1 LFSASIFNAEIINSA
16 PSGEKKMRDLI
27 MSEKAMGLDAR
38 LQMLRNLYEEKI
50 PFNKILGLKIEF
62 LKTEDVRVRFEMKD
76 AFIGNFV
83 HGILHGGVIS
93 AVLDTTGGL
102 TASLGVLQKMKGD
115 TAVEI
120 GKSLTKIGTIDLR
133 VDYLRPG
140 KGDYFVST
148 GSIMR
153 AGRRVSVTRMELYN
167 DQDLLIAVGTGTYIV
182 G

>member
-1 LFSASIFNAEIINSA
+1 M
-16 PSGEKKMRDLI
+16 PDQKKSSDKI
-27 MSEKAMGLDAR
+27 WKI
-38 LQMLRNLYEEKI
+38 LRELYERKI
-50 PFNKILGLKIEF
+50 PFNKVLGLKIES
-62 LKTEDVRVRFEMKD
+62 LKVEEVRVKFEMKD
-76 AFIGNFV
+76 AFVGNYV

-102 TASLGVLQKMKGD
+102 TASLGVLQKMAGQTPEK
-115 TAVEI
+115 I

-133 VDYLRPG
+133 IDYLRPG
-140 KGDYFVST
+140 KGNYFVAK

-167 DQDLLIAVGTGTYIV
+167 DQDVLIAVGTGTYIV

>member
-1 LFSASIFNAEIINSA
+1 MPNQ
-16 PSGEKKMRDLI
+16 KKSSDKI
-27 MSEKAMGLDAR
+27 WKI
-38 LQMLRNLYEEKI
+38 LRELYERKI
-50 PFNKILGLKIEF
+50 PFNKVLGLKIES
-62 LKTEDVRVRFEMKD
+62 LKVEEVRVKFEMKA
-76 AFIGNFV
+76 AFVGNYV

-102 TASLGVLQKMKGD
+102 TASLGVLQKMAGQTPEK
-115 TAVEI
+115 I

-133 VDYLRPG
+133 IDYLRPG
-140 KGDYFVST
+140 KGNYFVAT

-167 DQDLLIAVGTGTYIV
+167 DQNVLIAVGTGTYIV

>member
-1 LFSASIFNAEIINSA
+1 MPDQKKNSD
-16 PSGEKKMRDLI
+16 KIWKI
-27 MSEKAMGLDAR
+27 
-38 LQMLRNLYEEKI
+38 LRELYERKI
-50 PFNKILGLKIEF
+50 PFNKVLGLKIES
-62 LKTEDVRVRFEMKD
+62 LKMEEVRVKFEMKD
-76 AFIGNFV
+76 AFVGNYV

-102 TASLGVLQKMKGD
+102 TASLGVLQKMVGQTPEK
-115 TAVEI
+115 I

-133 VDYLRPG
+133 IDYLRPG
-140 KGDYFVST
+140 KGNFFVAT

>member
-1 LFSASIFNAEIINSA
+1 MSN
-16 PSGEKKMRDLI
+16 KKIDF
-27 MSEKAMGLDAR
+27 DDR
-38 LQMLRNLYEEKI
+38 LQILCKMYERKI
-50 PFNKILGLKIEF
+50 PFNKVLGLKIESM
-62 LKTEDVRVRFEMKD
+62 KIEDVRVRFEMKE

-83 HGILHGGVIS
+83 QGILHGGVIS

-102 TASLGVLQKMKGD
+102 TASLGVIQNMAGR
-115 TAVEI
+115 TVEEI
-120 GKSLTKIGTIDLR
+120 GKSLTRIGTIDLR

-140 KGDYFVST
+140 KGNYFVAT

-167 DQDLLIAVGTGTYIV
+167 DKNTLIAVGTGTYIV

>member
-1 LFSASIFNAEIINSA
+1 
-16 PSGEKKMRDLI
+16 
-27 MSEKAMGLDAR
+27 MSDKATYSDER
-38 LQMLRNLYEEKI
+38 LRMLRNLYEQKI
-50 PFNKILGLKIEF
+50 PFNKVLGLKIES
-62 LKTEDVRVRFEMKD
+62 LKMENVRVSFEMKD

-83 HGILHGGVIS
+83 QGILHGGVIS

-102 TASLGVLQKMKGD
+102 TASLGVLQKM
-115 TAVEI
+115 AARSPEEI

-140 KGDYFVST
+140 KGNYFVST
-148 GSIMR
+148 GAIMR

>member
-1 LFSASIFNAEIINSA
+1 M
-16 PSGEKKMRDLI
+16 PDKTMDTDDR
-27 MSEKAMGLDAR
+27 M
-38 LQMLRNLYEEKI
+38 QMLRKLYENKI
-50 PFNKILGLKIEF
+50 PFNKVLGLKIESF
-62 LKTEDVRVRFEMKD
+62 DIDDVRIKFEMKD

-83 HGILHGGVIS
+83 QGILHGGVIS

-102 TASLGVLQKMKGD
+102 TASLGVLQKM
-115 TAVEI
+115 AARSPEEI

-140 KGDYFVST
+140 KGNYFVST
-148 GSIMR
+148 GAIMR